1 MRKYEEKLKQ
11 CLEDAKK
18 TIPSNYKPQSCAGCD
33 ARVIAGQSICAITG
47 KIIPQIEIINEG
59 KKMDDCPLD

>member
-18 TIPSNYKPQSCAGCD
+18 TIPSNYKPQSCARCD
-33 ARVIAGQSICAITG
+33 GRVIAGQSICAITER
-47 KIIPQIEIINEG
+47 IIPQIEIINES
-59 KKMDDCPLD
+59 KKMDSCPFN